1 MSTTDH
7 LRMVNVRA
15 ELTTAAAKCAATVRQ
30 IKELERE
37 YARCINA
44 KKLAA
49 KKPATMKPV
58 AKKSDT
64 KKPAAKK
71 PAAKKFAAKKSAAVA
86 KKTVAKK
93 PVADITKAFVNAV
106 ADESLD
112 VLMNMRT
119 KFSKVDTDIHKHLN
133 NLIRRRQAKDRA
145 REK

>member
-37 YARCINA
+37 YARCIKA

-64 KKPAAKK
+64 KKPAV
-71 PAAKKFAAKKSAAVA
+71 KKFAAKKPADVA

-93 PVADITKAFVNAV
+93 PVTEKTKAFVNAV
-106 ADESLD
+106 AGESLD
-112 VLMNMRT
+112 VLMNMRSN
-119 KFSKVDTDIHKHLN
+119 FSKVDTDIHKHLN
-133 NLIRRRQAKDRA
+133 NLIRRRRAKEQA

>member
-37 YARCINA
+37 YARCIKA

-64 KKPAAKK
+64 KKPAV
-71 PAAKKFAAKKSAAVA
+71 KKFAAKKPADVA

>member
-15 ELTTAAAKCAATVRQ
+15 ELTTAAAKYAATARQ

-49 KKPATMKPV
+49 KKPAVKPV

-64 KKPAAKK
+64 KK

-93 PVADITKAFVNAV
+93 RVTEKTKAFVNAV

-133 NLIRRRQAKDRA
+133 NLIRRRQAKERA

>member
-37 YARCINA
+37 YARCIKA

-64 KKPAAKK
+64 KKPAV
-71 PAAKKFAAKKSAAVA
+71 KKFAAKKPADVA

-93 PVADITKAFVNAV
+93 PVTEKTKAFVNAV
-106 ADESLD
+106 AGESLD
-112 VLMNMRT
+112 VLMNMRSN
-119 KFSKVDTDIHKHLN
+119 FSKVDTDIHKHLN